1 MTSELHNLQV
11 KQEEAIKNSL
21 NSKQSA
27 VSESATNSNDL
38 LDLESSNFFVANN
51 HVKSSNHT
59 SLCNIDELNSNNTNE
74 NNNNSRDDTS
84 IDNDDPRL
92 IGSPSTDSI
101 KSYDSNPTAINSN
114 ESDYCIKPK
123 VKLEHPTSLG
133 TTTNNNRTNLK
144 FSYNNSENY
153 DNNDNN
159 IIEEPYD
166 HTNSETNIPM
176 PMYNQFNMFSIS
188 ESSPI
193 PTPISISS
201 NNQDLLN
208 HNNRSFNDLNEFNNM
223 ASNILPNGYHP
234 TPSTLSPTA
243 SMATTPTYLGNS
255 SSGGNSN
262 FFRIFIGS
270 STTVV
275 EKKTIPL
282 RDLLFSKLKSRDLDV
297 DKCIAYIK
305 ESK

>member
-11 KQEEAIKNSL
+11 KKQLFEAKINSL
-21 NSKQSA
+21 NANKSA
-27 VSESATNSNDL
+27 TNENFTNSNDL
-38 LDLESSNFFVANN
+38 LDQESNYSSNKYT
-51 HVKSSNHT
+51 KSSNDHT
-59 SLCNIDELNSNNTNE
+59 SLCNIDESNSINTNE
-74 NNNNSRDDTS
+74 NNYNNDDNVS
-84 IDNDDPRL
+84 IDNDDHRI

-101 KSYDSNPTAINSN
+101 KSYDSNPTGINNN
-114 ESDYCIKPK
+114 ENDYHSIPR
-123 VKLEHPTSLG
+123 VKLEHPTSLS
-133 TTTNNNRTNLK
+133 TTTNNNKANLK
-144 FSYNNSENY
+144 TSYISNINQENY
-153 DNNDNN
+153 DYENS
-159 IIEEPYD
+159 IIEEAEDTSIPIPSY
-166 HTNSETNIPM
+166 TSTQNNIFP
-176 PMYNQFNMFSIS
+176 II
-188 ESSPI
+188 ESSPM

-201 NNQDLLN
+201 NNQDILN
-208 HNNRSFNDLNEFNNM
+208 HNNRSFTDLNLT
-223 ASNILPNGYHP
+223 SNVLPNGYHP

-243 SMATTPTYLGNS
+243 SMAMTPTYLGNS
-255 SSGGNSN
+255 NGGTY